1 MSGQY
6 GRGGGGDFAGM
17 ERRRSLA
24 SCARTAGL
32 RTNRGSAHG
41 VVTAA
46 AGRAQVLSTLQSADA
61 PAAGA
66 GAAADG
72 GSQTSESLS
81 LAVFSPPNGSK
92 SVASSQN
99 LSRSVFLSPPRFA
112 PFLPSAV

>member
-1 MSGQY
+1 MSSQY
-6 GRGGGGDFAGM
+6 GRGGGACLGHGAA
-17 ERRRSLA
+17 EEPRV
-24 SCARTAGL
+24 L
-32 RTNRGSAHG
+32 RTNRGSALG

-72 GSQTSESLS
+72 GSQTSESL
-81 LAVFSPPNGSK
+81 AVFSPPNGSK
-92 SVASSQN
+92 SVTASQN